1 MRINKLFILILLMI
15 LVGINIA
22 SATEYN
28 NITLN
33 HGATSIEINENNF
46 NEDIKLT
53 QDISSNDVNN
63 DSEDNLN
70 IDSLEINKENNIL
83 DSNQNSDNESDI
95 IIVNNWDE
103 LQYYCSLTDKDYTL
117 KLKENTNFYP
127 TNLMDSNCQIKINN
141 NVKIIGSNGS
151 YIGDSTPDHHLV
163 WNEGIASG
171 RYISYTPI
179 IVPDANQ
186 MDLTLENITFKWI
199 CTMYSPDAVFIQMGG
214 DGSYLIKN
222 CIFNDINTNLG
233 HSCIVWLKKGDAL
246 IENCTFVN
254 CTTDF
259 GCLSVYNKNSFDNA
273 RMVVKDSYFE
283 NNYARTEPG
292 CINNCAVLT
301 VYNTTFYKNRAS
313 TWAGAIHT
321 HYWAVANIYDS
332 TFIDNV
338 AGWNGGALYTYGD
351 LNIYNARFIGNNCT
365 TNNGGGA
372 IGACKFESAPHIYI
386 ENSLFESNNNNCWG
400 LDELSTS
407 GTGRGGAISFM
418 DEGSLEV
425 RNTVFVANSASIGT
439 AICAI
444 EAASYGSPDVIIV
457 NNTFINHTRSGDVL
471 NVRVIDTI
479 CTISNNTYIGNSI
492 EFSTLSLKTLSQGR
506 DQATLQ
512 VTTKLL
518 NPDYYE
524 SDILEK
530 TCFDV
535 YVNDEYVKTVN
546 TTKFTVDFGDLDICR
561 VYVIPTISNRKSNE
575 VTITSTREYIFV
587 SQNKGSDNNNGLTR
601 NTPVKSIKKALE
613 LAVKCKNIIL
623 LDGLYNESDLIVNYD
638 LTLKSEG
645 NSILTGATSFII
657 TSNQFILKNL
667 EINNLTSDNFITH
680 NNGNLSISNVI
691 ITNNN
696 VVNLIKGDY
705 VTITDSII
713 ANNDGL
719 ILNNTFTSVENSILL
734 NNSNFIVG
742 AYDMDYNWWG
752 NTLENF
758 QTKPF
763 NGINNWLV
771 LNATADINELEINQ
785 ITNVNFAFYLNN
797 NKISKYT
804 NLRNINIV
812 LTSINGSSVNSTSS
826 NSKIAFKLTALGDG
840 ELIAKYNNI
849 ETHIRFKF
857 IKSNPNIKIN
867 YDNIM
872 AGDDL
877 IVKISL
883 PKDIT
888 GNLTVDVSN
897 QSQFKI
903 IDSNNIVF
911 NFTNLKAGEYD
922 FVFNYHGDDKYLSKK
937 ITGKVSVSKY
947 ESFVNISLSTINVD
961 EDLILTITAPGDATG
976 NVSLYINNKLETLT
990 LIDAKANYAIKNI
1003 ARGDYRITAIY
1014 NGDDKYLKSGDYK
1027 FVEVDNINATLSSI
1041 IEDITYGEKVIVQVF
1056 LNDNATG
1063 NVSVTVEGV
1072 TNSSS
1077 VLNGRANITLSGID
1091 AGFKNVSIFYT
1102 GDDTYF
1108 NKTETT
1114 NFTIKKA
1121 NLIFTITSSD
1131 IMIGQ
1136 DAVIHIKVPAKTSGT
1151 FTIGEDIIHI
1161 PLSGDI
1167 TYIIQDL
1174 EIGDYAI
1181 TAIYNGNNYFTVYNS
1196 TEFSV
1201 LEYALPQWRGDDET
1215 TRYGTNVNGEINYL
1229 NILNSTINNL
1239 AIDSEGNI
1247 IVSTSN
1253 GIYSFKNDGF
1263 LNWAFKSSDYLGNF
1277 SGIIIGRD
1285 VIVSPRSGDTLYFIN
1300 QSSGNKYGSSNL
1312 YQGSS
1317 LFSPSLDS
1325 SFNLYIA
1332 SEYQYS
1338 SGSYNLVKIP
1348 YRAWENGGQI
1358 TLIDL
1363 GNYKPLTSPVVS
1375 DDIII
1380 VLSEGRIRG
1389 LDTKT
1394 LSTKFIMTGNFAPV
1408 KPVICENIIYLVL
1421 GDAIVAYDIQ
1431 GTQLWKTKVTDGAGD
1446 KLILDSDNGLCHVNS
1461 KGALYRYDL
1470 ITGKETLFSSLKV
1483 TSDILITNNSDLFFA
1498 SSNVLYRMSASGDI
1512 LWKSSLN
1519 TSINNIIM
1527 DKNGVIY
1534 LTSNDNKLYSITQG
1548 DLKNTDI
1555 SVEVNDNQVIITLD
1569 SDATGNITVTI
1580 DKSTYSGIVND
1591 GRCTIISSVLDINS
1605 ISVNYSGDLRFNKS
1619 FKSVI
1624 VPKAI
1629 VNLDYSKNSV
1639 ISLVLANNAT
1649 GDVTFI
1655 VDGKSYNARL
1665 NKGKAEINI
1674 AQLSLG
1680 SHSVIV
1686 SYGGNEKYAGFSKTT
1701 SVSTPT
1707 LTASNMAVLYTSNSY
1722 YKVRLTQNGKA
1733 LSEKYVTI
1741 TIGSNKFN
1749 VKTDKNGY
1757 ASVKINLPPKSYK
1770 VSVKYVNIKITK
1782 KLTVNSIINAKNVN
1796 VKKSAKSLKI
1806 KVSLKKV
1813 NGKYLKGKK
1822 LTLKI
1827 NGKKITAK
1835 TNKKGVVTFKINKS
1849 ILNKLKKGKKYTY
1862 TVTYMKDVVKK
1873 TIKVK

>member
-1 MRINKLFILILLMI
+1 MNYKKSFIIILLVLLIL
-15 LVGINIA
+15 GINSV
-22 SATEYN
+22 SAVEDTN
-28 NITLN
+28 T
-33 HGATSIEINENNF
+33 TSIQ
-46 NEDIKLT
+46 ED
-53 QDISSNDVNN
+53 S
-63 DSEDNLN
+63 
-70 IDSLEINKENNIL
+70 SLEINDEVNSCENEKL
-83 DSNQNSDNESDI
+83 ENSLSPELIQTEESEE

-103 LQYYCSLTDKDYTL
+103 LQYYCSLSDKDYTL
-117 KLKENTNFYP
+117 RLKENTNFYP
-127 TNLMDSNCQIKINN
+127 TNPMDSNYQIKINN

-151 YIGDSTPDHHLV
+151 YFGDSAPNHHLI
-163 WNEGIASG
+163 WNGSKLLSGI
-171 RYISYTPI
+171 YIPYTPI
-179 IVPDANQ
+179 IVPYGNQ
-186 MDLTLENITFKWI
+186 MGLTLENITFKWI
-199 CTMYSPDAVFIQMGG
+199 CTLYNPDAVFLQMGG
-214 DGSYLIKN
+214 DGEYLIKN
-222 CIFNDINTNLG
+222 CIFEDINTNLG
-233 HSCIVWLKKGDAL
+233 HSCIVYLEKGDAL
-246 IENCTFVN
+246 LENCSFIN

-259 GCLSVYNKNSFDNA
+259 GCVSVYNKNSFDNA
-273 RMVVKDSYFE
+273 RMVVKDCYFE

-313 TWAGAIHT
+313 VWAGAIHT
-321 HYWAVANIYDS
+321 HFYAVANIYDS

-338 AGWNGGALYTYGD
+338 AGWNGGALYTYGN
-351 LNIYNARFIGNNCT
+351 LNLYNTTFIGNNCT

-372 IGACKFESAPHIYI
+372 IGACKYNSAPHIYI
-386 ENSLFESNNNNCWG
+386 EGCLFESNANNCWS
-400 LDELSTS
+400 LDELSTD
-407 GTGRGGAISFM
+407 GTGRGGAISLM

-425 RNTVFVANSASIGT
+425 RNTVFIANSASIGT
-439 AICAI
+439 AICAVGDNQ
-444 EAASYGSPDVIIV
+444 YGYPDVIIV
-457 NNTFINHTRSGDVL
+457 NNTFINHTRVGDVL
-471 NVRVIDTI
+471 NVRVVGTI
-479 CTISNNTYIGNSI
+479 CNISDNYYFGNSI
-492 EFSTLSLKTLSQGR
+492 EFSTLTLKTLSQEN

-512 VTTKLL
+512 VNVKLS
-518 NPDYYE
+518 NPSYYE
-524 SDILEK
+524 SNILEK
-530 TCFDV
+530 TLYDV

-546 TTKFTVDFGDLDICR
+546 TTKFTVEFGDLDICR
-561 VYVIPTISNRKSNE
+561 VYVVPTISNRKSNE
-575 VTITSTREYIFV
+575 VTVTSTREYIFV
-587 SQNKGSDNNNGLTR
+587 SQNNGNDNNNGLSR

-623 LDGLYNESDLIVNYD
+623 LDGEYNESDLIVNYD
-638 LTLKSEG
+638 LTLKGEG
-645 NSILTGATSFII
+645 NAILTGVTSFII
-657 TSNQFILKNL
+657 TSNQFNLKNL
-667 EINNLTSDNFITH
+667 EINNLTSNNFVTH

-696 VVNLIKGDY
+696 VFNLIKGDY

-719 ILNNTFTSVENSILL
+719 ILNNTFTSVRNSILL
-734 NNSNFIVG
+734 NNSNLIVG
-742 AYDMDYNWWG
+742 AYNLEYNWWG

-758 QTKPF
+758 QTTPF
-763 NGINNWLV
+763 IGINNWLV
-771 LNATADINELEINQ
+771 LNATADTNELEINQ
-785 ITNVNFAFYLNN
+785 IANVKFAFYLINN
-797 NKISKYT
+797 NQISKYS
-804 NLRNINIV
+804 NLRNINLI
-812 LTSINGSSVNSTSS
+812 LSNINGSSVNSTSS
-826 NSKIAFKLTALGDG
+826 NSKIDFKLISLGDG

-849 ETHIRFKF
+849 ETHVSFKF

-872 AGDDL
+872 VGDDL

-903 IDSNNIVF
+903 IDSYNVVF
-911 NFTNLKAGEYD
+911 NFTNLKADEYNL
-922 FVFNYHGDDKYLSKK
+922 VLNYHGDEKYLSKE

-947 ESFVNISLSTINVD
+947 ESFINLNLSTINVD
-961 EDLILTITAPGDATG
+961 EDLILTITAPSDATG

-990 LIDAKANYAIKNI
+990 LTDAKASYTIKNI
-1003 ARGDYRITAIY
+1003 TRGDYRITAIY
-1014 NGDDKYLKSGDYK
+1014 NGDEKYLKSSDYK
-1027 FVEVDNINATLSSI
+1027 FIEVDNIDVTLSNI

-1063 NVSVTVEGV
+1063 NVSVTVDGV

-1121 NLIFTITSSD
+1121 NLTFTITSSD

-1136 DAVIHIKVPAKTSGT
+1136 DAVINIKVPAKTRGT
-1151 FTIGEDIIHI
+1151 FTIGEDILNI

-1174 EIGDYAI
+1174 EIGDYEI

-1201 LEYALPQWRGDDET
+1201 LEYAPAQWRGGDET
-1215 TRYGTNVNGEINYL
+1215 TRYDTNVNGEINYL
-1229 NILNSTINNL
+1229 NMLNSTVNNL
-1239 AIDSEGNI
+1239 AVDSDGNI

-1253 GIYSFKNDGF
+1253 GIYSFKNDGS
-1263 LNWAFKSSDYLGNF
+1263 LIWAFESSDYLGNF

-1317 LFSPSLDS
+1317 LFAPSLDS
-1325 SFNLYIA
+1325 NFNLYIA

-1338 SGSYNLVKIP
+1338 SGSYKLVKIP

-1394 LSTKFIMTGNFAPV
+1394 LSTKFIMTGNFAQI

-1421 GDAIVAYDIQ
+1421 GDAIVSYDIQ
-1431 GTQLWKTKVTDGAGD
+1431 GTQLWKTKVTDGSGD
-1446 KLILDSDNGLCHVNS
+1446 KLILDSDNGLYHINS

-1470 ITGKETLFSSLKV
+1470 ITGKETLFSSLNV
-1483 TSDILITNNSDLFFA
+1483 TSDILITNNNDLFFV
-1498 SSNVLYRMSASGDI
+1498 SSNVLYRLSCNGDI

-1548 DLKNTDI
+1548 DLRNTDI
-1555 SVEVNDNQVIITLD
+1555 SVEVDGNQIIITLD
-1569 SDATGNITVTI
+1569 GDATGYVNVTI
-1580 DKSTYSGIVND
+1580 DKATYSGIVKE
-1591 GRCTIISSVLDINS
+1591 GTCTIISSVLDINS
-1605 ISVNYSGDLRFNKS
+1605 INISYSGDLRFNNS

-1624 VPKAI
+1624 VPKC
-1629 VNLDYSKNSV
+1629 VVSLDYSKNSV
-1639 ISLVLANNAT
+1639 ISLVLANDAT

-1655 VDGKSYNARL
+1655 VDGKSYNAFL

-1686 SYGGNEKYAGFSKTT
+1686 SYGGDEKYAGFSKTT
-1701 SVSTPT
+1701 SVSTPI
-1707 LTASNMAVLYTSNSY
+1707 LTASNMAVLYTSSSY
-1722 YKVRLTQNGKA
+1722 YKVCLTQNGKA
-1733 LSEKYVTI
+1733 LSGKYVTI

-1749 VKTDKNGY
+1749 VKTDKDGY
-1757 ASVKINLPPKSYK
+1757 ASVKINLPPKSYA
-1770 VSVKYVNIKITK
+1770 VSVNYVNIKITK
-1782 KLTVNSIINAKNVN
+1782 KFTVNSIIKAKNVN

-1806 KVSLKKV
+1806 KVSLRKV

-1827 NGKKITAK
+1827 KGNKITAK
-1835 TNKKGVVTFKINKS
+1835 TNKKGVVTFKVKKS
-1849 ILNKLKKGKKYTY
+1849 IFNKLKKGKKYSY
-1862 TVTYMKDVVKK
+1862 TVTYIKDVVKK

>member
-1 MRINKLFILILLMI
+1 MNYKKSFIIILLILLI
-15 LVGINIA
+15 LGINIV
-22 SATEYN
+22 SAVEDTN
-28 NITLN
+28 T
-33 HGATSIEINENNF
+33 TSIQEE
-46 NEDIKLT
+46 
-53 QDISSNDVNN
+53 S
-63 DSEDNLN
+63 
-70 IDSLEINKENNIL
+70 SLEINDEVNSCENEKLENSPSQELI
-83 DSNQNSDNESDI
+83 QNDEPQEI
-95 IIVNNWDE
+95 VVNNWDE

-117 KLKENTNFYP
+117 RLKENTNFYP
-127 TNLMDSNCQIKINN
+127 TNPMDSNYQIKINN

-151 YIGDSTPDHHLV
+151 YFGDSAPNHHLI
-163 WNEGIASG
+163 WNGSKLLSG
-171 RYISYTPI
+171 TYIPYTPI
-179 IVPDANQ
+179 IVPFGNQ

-199 CTMYSPDAVFIQMGG
+199 CTLYNPDAVFLQMSG
-214 DGSYLIKN
+214 DGEYLIKN
-222 CIFNDINTNLG
+222 CIFEDINTNLG
-233 HSCIVWLKKGDAL
+233 HSCIVYLEKGDAL
-246 IENCTFVN
+246 LENCSFIN

-259 GCLSVYNKNSFDNA
+259 GCVSVYNKNSFDNA
-273 RMVVKDSYFE
+273 RMIVKDCYFE

-313 TWAGAIHT
+313 VWAGAIHT
-321 HYWAVANIYDS
+321 HFYAVANIYDS

-351 LNIYNARFIGNNCT
+351 LNLYNTTFIGNNCT

-372 IGACKFESAPHIYI
+372 IGACKYNSAPHIYI
-386 ENSLFESNNNNCWG
+386 EGCLFESNANNCWG
-400 LDELSTS
+400 LDELSTD
-407 GTGRGGAISFM
+407 GTGRGGAISLM

-425 RNTVFVANSASIGT
+425 RNTVFIANSASIGT
-439 AICAI
+439 AICAVGDNQ
-444 EAASYGSPDVIIV
+444 YGYPDVIIV
-457 NNTFINHTRSGDVL
+457 NNTFINHTRVGDVL
-471 NVRVIDTI
+471 NVRVIGTI
-479 CTISNNTYIGNSI
+479 CNISDNYYLGNSI
-492 EFSTLSLKTLSQGR
+492 EFSTLTLKTLSQGNE
-506 DQATLQ
+506 QATLQ
-512 VTTKLL
+512 VTAKLS
-518 NPDYYE
+518 NPGYYD
-524 SDILEK
+524 SDILTK
-530 TCFDV
+530 TLYDV

-546 TTKFTVDFGDLDICR
+546 STKFTVDFGDLDICR

-587 SQNKGSDNNNGLTR
+587 SQNKGNDNNNGLSR
-601 NTPVKSIKKALE
+601 NTPVKSIKNALD
-613 LAVKCKNIIL
+613 LAVNCKNIIL
-623 LDGLYNESDLIVNYD
+623 LDGLYNESGLVVNYD
-638 LTLKSEG
+638 LTLKGE
-645 NSILTGATSFII
+645 NDATLTGATSFTIS
-657 TSNQFILKNL
+657 SNQFNLKNL
-667 EINNLTSDNFITH
+667 AINNLNSNNFITH
-680 NNGNLSISNVI
+680 ICGNLSISNVI

-713 ANNDGL
+713 INNDGL

-734 NNSNFIVG
+734 NNSNLIVG

-797 NKISKYT
+797 NQISKYT

-849 ETHIRFKF
+849 ETHVSFKF

-872 AGDDL
+872 VGDDL

-883 PKDIT
+883 PKDIA

-903 IDSNNIVF
+903 IDSNNVVF

-922 FVFNYHGDDKYLSKK
+922 LVLKYLGDDKYLSKE
-937 ITGKVSVSKY
+937 ITGKVLVSKY
-947 ESFVNISLSTINVD
+947 GSFINLNLSTINVD

-990 LIDAKANYAIKNI
+990 LTDAKANYTIKNI
-1003 ARGDYRITAIY
+1003 TRGDYRITAIY
-1014 NGDDKYLKSGDYK
+1014 NGDDKYLKSSDYK
-1027 FVEVDNINATLSSI
+1027 FIEVDNIDVTLSNI

-1063 NVSVTVEGV
+1063 NVNVTVDGV

-1121 NLIFTITSSD
+1121 NLTFTITSSD

-1136 DAVIHIKVPAKTSGT
+1136 DAVINIKVPAKTRGT
-1151 FTIGEDIIHI
+1151 FTICEDILNI

-1174 EIGDYAI
+1174 EIGDYEI

-1201 LEYALPQWRGDDET
+1201 LEYAPAQWRGCDET
-1215 TRYGTNVNGEINYL
+1215 TRYDTNVNGEINYL
-1229 NILNSTINNL
+1229 NMLNSTVNNL
-1239 AIDSEGNI
+1239 AVDSDGNI

-1253 GIYSFKNDGF
+1253 GIYSFKNDGS
-1263 LNWAFKSSDYLGNF
+1263 LIWAFESSDYLGNF
-1277 SGIIIGRD
+1277 SGIVIGRD

-1317 LFSPSLDS
+1317 LFAPAMDS

-1338 SGSYNLVKIP
+1338 SGSYKLVKIP

-1394 LSTKFIMTGNFAPV
+1394 LSTKFIMTGNFAQI

-1421 GDAIVAYDIQ
+1421 GDAIVSYDIQ
-1431 GTQLWKTKVTDGAGD
+1431 GTQLWKTKVTDGTGD
-1446 KLILDSDNGLCHVNS
+1446 KLILDSDNGLYHINS

-1470 ITGKETLFSSLKV
+1470 ITGKETLFSSLNV
-1483 TSDILITNNSDLFFA
+1483 TSDILITNNNDLFVA
-1498 SSNVLYRMSASGDI
+1498 SNKVLYRLSCNGDI

-1534 LTSNDNKLYSITQG
+1534 LTSNDNNLYSITQG

-1555 SVEVNDNQVIITLD
+1555 SVEVDGNQIIITLD
-1569 SDATGNITVTI
+1569 GDATGYVNVTI
-1580 DKSTYSGIVND
+1580 DKATYSGIVKD
-1591 GRCTIISSVLDINS
+1591 GTCTMISSVLDINS
-1605 ISVNYSGDLRFNKS
+1605 INVSYSGDLRFNNS

-1624 VPKAI
+1624 VPKC
-1629 VNLDYSKNSV
+1629 VVSLDYSKNSV
-1639 ISLVLANNAT
+1639 ISLVLANDTT
-1649 GDVTFI
+1649 GNVTFI
-1655 VDGKSYNARL
+1655 VDGKSYNAFL

-1686 SYGGNEKYAGFSKTT
+1686 SYGGDEKYAGFSKTT
-1701 SVSTPT
+1701 SVSTPI
-1707 LTASNMAVLYTSNSY
+1707 LTASNMAVLYTSSSY
-1722 YKVRLTQNGKA
+1722 YKVCLTQNGKA
-1733 LSEKYVTI
+1733 LSGKYVTI

-1749 VKTDKNGY
+1749 VKTDKDGY
-1757 ASVKINLPPKSYK
+1757 ASVKINLPPKSYA
-1770 VSVKYVNIKITK
+1770 VSVNYVNIKITK
-1782 KLTVNSIINAKNVN
+1782 KFTVNSIIKAKNVN

-1827 NGKKITAK
+1827 KGNKITAK
-1835 TNKKGVVTFKINKS
+1835 TNKKGVVTFKVKKS
-1849 ILNKLKKGKKYTY
+1849 IFNKLKKGKKYSY
-1862 TVTYMKDVVKK
+1862 TVTYIKDVVKK

>member
-1 MRINKLFILILLMI
+1 MIVLIL
-15 LVGINIA
+15 GINIV
-22 SATEYN
+22 SAVEDTN
-28 NITLN
+28 M
-33 HGATSIEINENNF
+33 TSIQEDSSIGINDEINHCEN
-46 NEDIKLT
+46 EKLEFSPS
-53 QDISSNDVNN
+53 QELIHDNN
-63 DSEDNLN
+63 PE
-70 IDSLEINKENNIL
+70 E
-83 DSNQNSDNESDI
+83 

-103 LQYYCSLTDKDYTL
+103 LQYYCSLSDKDYTL
-117 KLKENTNFYP
+117 RLKENTNFYP
-127 TNLMDSNCQIKINN
+127 TNPLDSNYQIKINN

-151 YIGDSTPDHHLV
+151 YIGDSYPNHYLIFDNGRV
-163 WNEGIASG
+163 VSG
-171 RYISYTPI
+171 TYISYTPI
-179 IVPDANQ
+179 VVPDSNQ

-199 CTMYSPDAVFIQMGG
+199 CTYYGPDAVFLQMGG
-214 DGSYLIKN
+214 DGNYLIKN
-222 CIFNDINTNLG
+222 CVFEDINLNLG
-233 HSCIVWLKKGDAL
+233 HSAIAWLKKGEAL
-246 IENCTFVN
+246 IENCSFIN

-259 GCLSVYNKNSFDNA
+259 GCLSAYNRYSFDNA
-273 RMVVKDSYFE
+273 RLVVKDCYFE

-321 HYWAVANIYDS
+321 HYYAVANIYDS

-351 LNIYNARFIGNNCT
+351 LNIYNTTFIGNNCT

-372 IGACKFESAPHIYI
+372 IGACKYESAPHIYI
-386 ENSLFESNNNNCWG
+386 DGCLFEGNANNCWG
-400 LDELSTS
+400 LDELSTD

-425 RNTVFVANSASIGT
+425 KDTVFIANSASIGT

-444 EAASYGSPDVIIV
+444 EAGSYGSPDVIIV
-457 NNTFINHTRSGDVL
+457 NNTFINHTRAGDVL
-471 NVRVIDTI
+471 NVHVIGTI
-479 CTISNNTYIGNSI
+479 CTIANNTYIGNSI
-492 EFSTLSLKTLSQGR
+492 EFSSLTLKTLSQGN

-512 VTTKLL
+512 VTTKLS
-518 NPDYYE
+518 NPSYYE
-524 SDILEK
+524 SDILTK
-530 TCFDV
+530 TLYDV
-535 YVNDEYVKTVN
+535 YVNDVYVKTVN
-546 TTKFTVDFGDLDICR
+546 STKFSVDFGDLDICR
-561 VYVIPTISNRKSNE
+561 VYVVPTISNRKSNE
-575 VTITSTREYIFV
+575 VTVTSTREYIFV

-623 LDGLYNESDLIVNYD
+623 LDGEYNESDLIVSYD
-638 LTLKSEG
+638 LTLKGEG
-645 NSILTGATSFII
+645 NAILTDATSFII
-657 TSNQFILKNL
+657 TSNQFNLKNL
-667 EINNLTSDNFITH
+667 EINNLTSNNFITH
-680 NNGNLSISNVI
+680 NNGNLSINNVI
-691 ITNNN
+691 VTNNN

-705 VTITDSII
+705 VKITDSII
-713 ANNDGL
+713 ANNEGL

-742 AYDMDYNWWG
+742 AYDLDYNWWG

-785 ITNVNFAFYLNN
+785 IANVNFAFYLNN
-797 NKISKYT
+797 NQISKYT
-804 NLRNINIV
+804 NLRNINLV
-812 LTSINGSSVNSTSS
+812 LTSINGISVNSTSS
-826 NSKIAFKLTALGDG
+826 NSKIDFKLTSLGDG

-849 ETHIRFKF
+849 ETHVSFKF

-872 AGDDL
+872 VGDDL

-883 PKDIT
+883 PIDIT

-903 IDSNNIVF
+903 IDSNNVIF
-911 NFTNLKAGEYD
+911 NFTNLKAGEYNL
-922 FVFNYHGDDKYLSKK
+922 VLNYFGDDKYLAKE
-937 ITGKVSVSKY
+937 ITGKISVSKY
-947 ESFVNISLSTINVD
+947 ESFINLNLSAINVD
-961 EDLILTITAPGDATG
+961 EDLILTITAPSDATG

-990 LIDAKANYAIKNI
+990 LTDAKANYTIKNI
-1003 ARGDYRITAIY
+1003 TRGDYRITAIY
-1014 NGDDKYLKSGDYK
+1014 NGDDKYLKNSDYK
-1027 FVEVDNINATLSSI
+1027 FIEVDNINPTLSSI

-1056 LNDNATG
+1056 LDEDATG
-1063 NVSVTVEGV
+1063 NVSVTVDGV

-1077 VLNGRANITLSGID
+1077 VLNGRANITFLGID

-1121 NLIFTITSSD
+1121 NLTFTITSRD

-1136 DAVIHIKVPAKTSGT
+1136 DAVIRIKVPAKTTGT
-1151 FTIGEDIIHI
+1151 FTIGEDILNI

-1167 TYIIQDL
+1167 TYIIPDL
-1174 EIGDYAI
+1174 QIDDYAI
-1181 TAIYNGNNYFTVYNS
+1181 TAIYNGNNYFTVDNS

-1201 LEYALPQWRGDDET
+1201 LEYTPAQWRGDDET
-1215 TRYGTNVNGEINYL
+1215 TRYDTNVNGEINYL
-1229 NILNSTINNL
+1229 NILNSTVNNL
-1239 AIDSEGNI
+1239 AVDSDGNI

-1253 GIYSFKNDGF
+1253 GIYSFKNDGS
-1263 LNWAFKSSDYLGNF
+1263 LIWAFESSDYLGNF

-1317 LFSPSLDS
+1317 LFAPALDS

-1338 SGSYNLVKIP
+1338 SGSYKLVKIP

-1363 GNYKPLTSPVVS
+1363 GKYKPLTSPVVS
-1375 DDIII
+1375 EDIII

-1431 GTQLWKTKVTDGAGD
+1431 GTQLWKTKVTDGTGD
-1446 KLILDSDNGLCHVNS
+1446 KLILDSDNGLYHVNS

-1470 ITGKETLFSSLKV
+1470 ITGKETLFSSLKI

-1498 SSNVLYRMSASGDI
+1498 SSNVLYRLSCSGDI

-1519 TSINNIIM
+1519 APINDMVM
-1527 DKNGVIY
+1527 DKKGIIH
-1534 LTSNDNKLYSITQG
+1534 LTSNDNKLYSITQAN
-1548 DLKNTDI
+1548 LKNTDI
-1555 SVEVNDNQVIITLD
+1555 SVGINGNQVIITLD
-1569 SDATGNITVTI
+1569 SDATGYVNVTI
-1580 DKSTYSGIVND
+1580 DKATYSGIVKD
-1591 GRCTIISSVLDINS
+1591 GRCTILSSILDINS
-1605 ISVNYSGDLRFNKS
+1605 INVCYSGDLRFNKS

-1624 VPKAI
+1624 VPKGI

-1639 ISLVLANNAT
+1639 ISLVLANDAT
-1649 GDVTFI
+1649 GNVTFI
-1655 VDGKSYNARL
+1655 VDGKSYNTFL

-1686 SYGGNEKYAGFSKTT
+1686 SYGGDEKYAGFSKTT

-1733 LSEKYVTI
+1733 LSGKSVTI
-1741 TIGSNKFN
+1741 TIGANKFN

-1770 VSVKYVNIKITK
+1770 VSVEYVNIKITK

-1835 TNKKGVVTFKINKS
+1835 TNKKGVVTFKLNKS
-1849 ILNKLKKGKKYTY
+1849 ILKKLKKGKKYTY

>member
-804 NLRNINIV
+804 NL
-812 LTSINGSSVNSTSS
+812 
-826 NSKIAFKLTALGDG
+826 
-840 ELIAKYNNI
+840 
-849 ETHIRFKF
+849 
-857 IKSNPNIKIN
+857 
-867 YDNIM
+867 
-872 AGDDL
+872 
-877 IVKISL
+877 
-883 PKDIT
+883 
-888 GNLTVDVSN
+888 
-897 QSQFKI
+897 
-903 IDSNNIVF
+903 
-911 NFTNLKAGEYD
+911 
-922 FVFNYHGDDKYLSKK
+922 
-937 ITGKVSVSKY
+937 
-947 ESFVNISLSTINVD
+947 
-961 EDLILTITAPGDATG
+961 
-976 NVSLYINNKLETLT
+976 
-990 LIDAKANYAIKNI
+990 
-1003 ARGDYRITAIY
+1003 
-1014 NGDDKYLKSGDYK
+1014 
-1027 FVEVDNINATLSSI
+1027 
-1041 IEDITYGEKVIVQVF
+1041 
-1056 LNDNATG
+1056 
-1063 NVSVTVEGV
+1063 
-1072 TNSSS
+1072 
-1077 VLNGRANITLSGID
+1077 
-1091 AGFKNVSIFYT
+1091 
-1102 GDDTYF
+1102 
-1108 NKTETT
+1108 
-1114 NFTIKKA
+1114 
-1121 NLIFTITSSD
+1121 
-1131 IMIGQ
+1131 
-1136 DAVIHIKVPAKTSGT
+1136 
-1151 FTIGEDIIHI
+1151 
-1161 PLSGDI
+1161 
-1167 TYIIQDL
+1167 
-1174 EIGDYAI
+1174 
-1181 TAIYNGNNYFTVYNS
+1181 
-1196 TEFSV
+1196 
-1201 LEYALPQWRGDDET
+1201 
-1215 TRYGTNVNGEINYL
+1215 
-1229 NILNSTINNL
+1229 
-1239 AIDSEGNI
+1239 
-1247 IVSTSN
+1247 
-1253 GIYSFKNDGF
+1253 
-1263 LNWAFKSSDYLGNF
+1263 
-1277 SGIIIGRD
+1277 
-1285 VIVSPRSGDTLYFIN
+1285 
-1300 QSSGNKYGSSNL
+1300 
-1312 YQGSS
+1312 
-1317 LFSPSLDS
+1317 
-1325 SFNLYIA
+1325 
-1332 SEYQYS
+1332 
-1338 SGSYNLVKIP
+1338 
-1348 YRAWENGGQI
+1348 
-1358 TLIDL
+1358 
-1363 GNYKPLTSPVVS
+1363 
-1375 DDIII
+1375 
-1380 VLSEGRIRG
+1380 
-1389 LDTKT
+1389 
-1394 LSTKFIMTGNFAPV
+1394 
-1408 KPVICENIIYLVL
+1408 
-1421 GDAIVAYDIQ
+1421 
-1431 GTQLWKTKVTDGAGD
+1431 
-1446 KLILDSDNGLCHVNS
+1446 
-1461 KGALYRYDL
+1461 
-1470 ITGKETLFSSLKV
+1470 
-1483 TSDILITNNSDLFFA
+1483 
-1498 SSNVLYRMSASGDI
+1498 
-1512 LWKSSLN
+1512 
-1519 TSINNIIM
+1519 
-1527 DKNGVIY
+1527 
-1534 LTSNDNKLYSITQG
+1534 
-1548 DLKNTDI
+1548 
-1555 SVEVNDNQVIITLD
+1555 
-1569 SDATGNITVTI
+1569 
-1580 DKSTYSGIVND
+1580 
-1591 GRCTIISSVLDINS
+1591 
-1605 ISVNYSGDLRFNKS
+1605 
-1619 FKSVI
+1619 
-1624 VPKAI
+1624 
-1629 VNLDYSKNSV
+1629 
-1639 ISLVLANNAT
+1639 
-1649 GDVTFI
+1649 
-1655 VDGKSYNARL
+1655 
-1665 NKGKAEINI
+1665 
-1674 AQLSLG
+1674 
-1680 SHSVIV
+1680 
-1686 SYGGNEKYAGFSKTT
+1686 
-1701 SVSTPT
+1701 
-1707 LTASNMAVLYTSNSY
+1707 
-1722 YKVRLTQNGKA
+1722 
-1733 LSEKYVTI
+1733 
-1741 TIGSNKFN
+1741 
-1749 VKTDKNGY
+1749 
-1757 ASVKINLPPKSYK
+1757 
-1770 VSVKYVNIKITK
+1770 
-1782 KLTVNSIINAKNVN
+1782 
-1796 VKKSAKSLKI
+1796 
-1806 KVSLKKV
+1806 
-1813 NGKYLKGKK
+1813 
-1822 LTLKI
+1822 
-1827 NGKKITAK
+1827 
-1835 TNKKGVVTFKINKS
+1835 
-1849 ILNKLKKGKKYTY
+1849 
-1862 TVTYMKDVVKK
+1862 
-1873 TIKVK
+1873 

>member
-1 MRINKLFILILLMI
+1 MVLLIL
-15 LVGINIA
+15 GINSV
-22 SATEYN
+22 SAVEDTN
-28 NITLN
+28 T
-33 HGATSIEINENNF
+33 TSIQ
-46 NEDIKLT
+46 ED
-53 QDISSNDVNN
+53 S
-63 DSEDNLN
+63 
-70 IDSLEINKENNIL
+70 SLEINDEVNSCENEKL
-83 DSNQNSDNESDI
+83 ENSLSPELIQTEESEE

-103 LQYYCSLTDKDYTL
+103 LQYYCSLSDKDYTL
-117 KLKENTNFYP
+117 RLKENTNFYP
-127 TNLMDSNCQIKINN
+127 TNPMDSNYQIKINN

-151 YIGDSTPDHHLV
+151 YFGDSAPNHHLI
-163 WNEGIASG
+163 WNGSKLLSGI
-171 RYISYTPI
+171 YIPYTPI
-179 IVPDANQ
+179 IVPYGNQ
-186 MDLTLENITFKWI
+186 MGLTLENITFKWI
-199 CTMYSPDAVFIQMGG
+199 CTLYNPDAVFLQMGG
-214 DGSYLIKN
+214 DGEYLIKN
-222 CIFNDINTNLG
+222 CIFEDINTNLG
-233 HSCIVWLKKGDAL
+233 HSCIVYLEKGDAL
-246 IENCTFVN
+246 LENCSFIN

-259 GCLSVYNKNSFDNA
+259 GCVSVYNKNSFDNA
-273 RMVVKDSYFE
+273 RMVVKDCYFE

-313 TWAGAIHT
+313 VWAGAIHT
-321 HYWAVANIYDS
+321 HFYAVANIYDS

-338 AGWNGGALYTYGD
+338 AGWNGGALYTYGN
-351 LNIYNARFIGNNCT
+351 LNLYNTTFIGNNCT

-372 IGACKFESAPHIYI
+372 IGACKYNSAPHIYI
-386 ENSLFESNNNNCWG
+386 EGCLFESNANNCWS
-400 LDELSTS
+400 LDELSTD
-407 GTGRGGAISFM
+407 GTGRGGAISLM

-425 RNTVFVANSASIGT
+425 RNTVFIANSASIGT
-439 AICAI
+439 AICAVGDNQ
-444 EAASYGSPDVIIV
+444 YGYPDVIIV
-457 NNTFINHTRSGDVL
+457 NNTFINHTRVGDVL
-471 NVRVIDTI
+471 NVRVVGTI
-479 CTISNNTYIGNSI
+479 CNISDNYYFGNSI
-492 EFSTLSLKTLSQGR
+492 EFSTLTLKTLSQEN

-512 VTTKLL
+512 VNVKLS
-518 NPDYYE
+518 NPSYYE
-524 SDILEK
+524 SNILEK
-530 TCFDV
+530 TLYDV

-546 TTKFTVDFGDLDICR
+546 TTKFTVEFGDLDICR
-561 VYVIPTISNRKSNE
+561 VYVVPTISNRKSNE
-575 VTITSTREYIFV
+575 VTVTSTREYIFV
-587 SQNKGSDNNNGLTR
+587 SQNNGNDNNNGLSR

-623 LDGLYNESDLIVNYD
+623 LDGEYNESDLIVNYD
-638 LTLKSEG
+638 LTLKGEG
-645 NSILTGATSFII
+645 NAILTGVTSFII
-657 TSNQFILKNL
+657 TSNQFNLKNL
-667 EINNLTSDNFITH
+667 EINNLTSNNFVTH

-696 VVNLIKGDY
+696 VFNLIKGDY

-719 ILNNTFTSVENSILL
+719 ILNNTFTSVRNSILL
-734 NNSNFIVG
+734 NNSNLIVG
-742 AYDMDYNWWG
+742 AYNLEYNWWG

-758 QTKPF
+758 QTTPF
-763 NGINNWLV
+763 IGINNWLV
-771 LNATADINELEINQ
+771 LNATADTNELEINQ
-785 ITNVNFAFYLNN
+785 IANVKFAFYLINN
-797 NKISKYT
+797 NQISKYS
-804 NLRNINIV
+804 NLRNINLI
-812 LTSINGSSVNSTSS
+812 LSNINGSSVNSTSS
-826 NSKIAFKLTALGDG
+826 NSKIDFKLISLGDG

-849 ETHIRFKF
+849 ETHVSFKF

-872 AGDDL
+872 VGDDL

-903 IDSNNIVF
+903 IDSYNVVF
-911 NFTNLKAGEYD
+911 NFTNLKADEYNL
-922 FVFNYHGDDKYLSKK
+922 VLNYHGDEKYLSKE

-947 ESFVNISLSTINVD
+947 ESFINLNLSTINVD
-961 EDLILTITAPGDATG
+961 EDLILTITAPSDATG

-990 LIDAKANYAIKNI
+990 LTDAKASYTIKNI
-1003 ARGDYRITAIY
+1003 TRGDYRITAIY
-1014 NGDDKYLKSGDYK
+1014 NGDEKYLKSSDYK
-1027 FVEVDNINATLSSI
+1027 FIEVDNIDVTLSNI

-1063 NVSVTVEGV
+1063 NVSVTVDGV

-1121 NLIFTITSSD
+1121 NLTFTITSSD

-1136 DAVIHIKVPAKTSGT
+1136 DAVINIKVPAKTRGT
-1151 FTIGEDIIHI
+1151 FTIGEDILNI

-1174 EIGDYAI
+1174 EIGDYEI

-1201 LEYALPQWRGDDET
+1201 LEYAPAQWRGGDET
-1215 TRYGTNVNGEINYL
+1215 TRYDTNVNGEINYL
-1229 NILNSTINNL
+1229 NMLNSTVNNL
-1239 AIDSEGNI
+1239 AVDSDGNI

-1253 GIYSFKNDGF
+1253 GIYSFKNDGSLIWDF
-1263 LNWAFKSSDYLGNF
+1263 ESSDYLGNF

-1317 LFSPSLDS
+1317 LFAPSLDS
-1325 SFNLYIA
+1325 NFNLYIA

-1338 SGSYNLVKIP
+1338 SGSYKLVKIP

-1394 LSTKFIMTGNFAPV
+1394 LSTKFIMTGNFAQI

-1421 GDAIVAYDIQ
+1421 GDAIVSYDIQ
-1431 GTQLWKTKVTDGAGD
+1431 GTQLWKTKVTDGSGD
-1446 KLILDSDNGLCHVNS
+1446 KLILDSDNGLYHINS

-1470 ITGKETLFSSLKV
+1470 ITGKETLFSSLNV
-1483 TSDILITNNSDLFFA
+1483 TSDILITNNNDLFFV
-1498 SSNVLYRMSASGDI
+1498 SSNVLYRLSCNGDI

-1548 DLKNTDI
+1548 DLRNTDI
-1555 SVEVNDNQVIITLD
+1555 SVEVDGNQIIITLD
-1569 SDATGNITVTI
+1569 GDATGYVNVTI
-1580 DKSTYSGIVND
+1580 DKATYSGIVKE
-1591 GRCTIISSVLDINS
+1591 GTCTIISSVLDINS
-1605 ISVNYSGDLRFNKS
+1605 INISYSGDLRFNNS

-1624 VPKAI
+1624 VPKC
-1629 VNLDYSKNSV
+1629 VVSLDYSKNSV
-1639 ISLVLANNAT
+1639 ISLVLANDAT

-1655 VDGKSYNARL
+1655 VDGKSYNAFL

-1686 SYGGNEKYAGFSKTT
+1686 SYGGDEKYAGFSKTT
-1701 SVSTPT
+1701 SVSTPI
-1707 LTASNMAVLYTSNSY
+1707 LTASNMAVLYTSSSY
-1722 YKVRLTQNGKA
+1722 YKVCLTQNGKA
-1733 LSEKYVTI
+1733 LSGKYVTI

-1749 VKTDKNGY
+1749 VKTDKDGY
-1757 ASVKINLPPKSYK
+1757 ASVKINLPPKSYA
-1770 VSVKYVNIKITK
+1770 VSVNYVNIKITK
-1782 KLTVNSIINAKNVN
+1782 KFTVNSIIKAKNVN

-1806 KVSLKKV
+1806 KVSLRKV

-1827 NGKKITAK
+1827 KGNKITAK
-1835 TNKKGVVTFKINKS
+1835 TNKKGVVTFKVKKS
-1849 ILNKLKKGKKYTY
+1849 IFNKLKKGKKYSY
-1862 TVTYMKDVVKK
+1862 TVTYIKDVVKK